1 MTDDDTLRTRIAWL
15 MWCANEGYLTDADRA
30 LVSNI
35 FTADPTTLHPDDAFS
50 LPRWLEMAD
59 AVIRDLAIL
68 YVSKA
73 AMMTEIQSYATDH
86 ENLGLAESAQDLI
99 DTAAEWDQWK

>member
-1 MTDDDTLRTRIAWL
+1 MNDDDDLRTRIAEVIGVHEVWQHTGRI
-15 MWCANEGYLTDADRA
+15 WECACGRT
-30 LVSNI
+30 
-35 FTADPTTLHPDDAFS
+35 FS
-50 LPRWLEMAD
+50 LKVDCDIHVAD